1 MGDYAY
7 IIGVNKKDSIEILFE
22 DIHERDL
29 KLKAFMSNFC
39 ENEVMTK
46 YKLRRDLENWGILEN
61 KYILFTVIPPWVGAS
76 LRDTAVLSKEGGG
89 STVGGGAGG
98 SLGLGSRGGN
108 LSSTRGFEAR
118 SGLN

>member
-7 IIGVNKKDSIEILFE
+7 IIAVDKKDHIEILFE

-46 YKLRRDLENWGILEN
+46 YKLRRDLENWGVLEN
-61 KYILFTVIPPWVGAS
+61 KYILFTVVPPWVGTIGMGSRESAAS
-76 LRDTAVLSKEGGG
+76 TRFE
-89 STVGGGAGG
+89 
-98 SLGLGSRGGN
+98 GSRGNSTN
-108 LSSTRGFEAR
+108 L
-118 SGLN
+118 